1 MKKWHKQKMKA
12 GILRELSCGRRT
24 LQAVAV
30 ALALL
35 LLRTKSSEAARRDSP
50 EVTTILVLGDSLTA
64 GYGVKRSEAY
74 PALLTEKL
82 RAIGAFEVLNAG
94 FSGDTTAGSLRRL
107 SRYLDRPIDILILAL
122 GINDA
127 LRGVPVSEMR
137 ANLQSIIDKTRA
149 RHPDIVLLIAGMQL
163 PIYAGDEYVRSFGA
177 MFAEL
182 AERNHAAIL
191 PYLLAGVGGDSL
203 LNQPDRLHPNAA
215 GQKILAEN
223 VWRVLEPIARRVKG
237 ADAPISPVRR
247 VD

>member
-1 MKKWHKQKMKA
+1 MKKWHKQKMEA
-12 GILRELSCGRRT
+12 GILRELSRGRT

-30 ALALL
+30 ALL
-35 LLRTKSSEAARRDSP
+35 LLRTQSSEAARRDSP
-50 EVTTILVLGDSLTA
+50 KVTTILVLGDSLTA

-82 RAIGAFEVLNAG
+82 GAIGAFEVLNAG
-94 FSGDTTAGSLRRL
+94 VSGDTTAGALRRL
-107 SRYLDRPIDILILAL
+107 PRYLDRPIDILILAL

-127 LRGVPVSEMR
+127 FRGVPVPEMR

-149 RHPDIVLLIAGMQL
+149 RHPNIVLLIAGMQL

-182 AERNHAAIL
+182 AERNHAASV
-191 PYLLAGVGGDSL
+191 PYLLAGVGGDPL
-203 LNQPDRLHPNAA
+203 LNQPDRLHPNAT

-237 ADAPISPVRR
+237 ADTPTSAMRR
-247 VD
+247 ID